1 MIVAILGKVGQVGR
15 FPRIPGVSYH
25 LPEDPIGVSGQN
37 NEANFYTPRNML
49 AVNVCDAAVLVLST
63 GTERVSCFEAGIV
76 SAKGK
81 PLIVECERWDLLKIY
96 EQIIKC
102 SLAQSGSRKETIKIL
117 RYMAKGVQTDAKA
130 RV

>member
-25 LPEDPIGVSGQN
+25 LPEDPIGVSGQLN
-37 NEANFYTPRNML
+37 RANFYTPRNML

-63 GTERVSCFEAGIV
+63 GTERVSCFEAGIIC
-76 SAKGK
+76 AKGK
-81 PLIVECERWDLLKIY
+81 PLIVEVVRYDLFQIY

-102 SLAQSGSRKETIKIL
+102 SMAQSASRTETAKIL
-117 RYMAKGVQTDAKA
+117 RYMAKGVPTDGKT